1 MQIHLDHTPVSNIEL
16 EGVYNL
22 LLWTNG
28 IIELNWKKE
37 LDEISLD
44 HLRSLKDD
52 IKTLGN
58 GKRMPIIVNAEDFIH
73 TTDEG
78 KKYSASEEGQTY
90 TLANAI
96 IVDNL
101 GKRILFNF
109 FCKLYKPVRPIKAF
123 NDKESATYWL
133 LNTRFKD

>member
-1 MQIHLDHTPVSNIEL
+1 MQIHLDHIPVSNIEL

-58 GKRMPIIVNAEDFIH
+58 GKRMPIIVCAGDFIQI
-73 TTDEG
+73 TDEG
-78 KKYSASEEGQTY
+78 KKIFSLRGRSNLY
-90 TLANAI
+90 T
-96 IVDNL
+96 
-101 GKRILFNF
+101 RQ
-109 FCKLYKPVRPIKAF
+109 CHYC
-123 NDKESATYWL
+123 
-133 LNTRFKD
+133 